1 MSIPLWGKGLVFVL
15 FFLVVIISQ
24 NQELQRATSHNFPV
38 RANSE
43 YNEQTVYESVWR
55 GLVRNTEEVLDFPA
69 MFKQEATSPF

>member
-1 MSIPLWGKGLVFVL
+1 MFVFL
-15 FFLVVIISQ
+15 GG
-24 NQELQRATSHNFPV
+24 EFPV

-69 MFKQEATSPF
+69 MFKQEATSPFWKKSDSAHLKMYKTFQ